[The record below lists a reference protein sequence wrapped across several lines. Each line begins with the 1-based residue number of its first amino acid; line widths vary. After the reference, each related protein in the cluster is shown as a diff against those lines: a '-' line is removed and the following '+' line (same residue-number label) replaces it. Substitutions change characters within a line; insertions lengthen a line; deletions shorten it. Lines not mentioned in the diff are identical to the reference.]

1 MFIDNA
7 STSEGPHVIS
17 NVAAVYSFDSFYES
31 ITRLR
36 EASQSQIE
44 TCSYARL
51 LKQTSPEGR

>member
-1 MFIDNA
+1 MRQ
-7 STSEGPHVIS
+7 PLKVPMIS